1 MLLPLLLF
9 WEDKRCCRPR
19 AQSFLGREKAGRARS
34 ISILYS
40 FISQMTSCHQ
50 EQVWWERGL
59 SSRQGPLLEVMNG
72 TQAQAEDSASPPH
85 PSLLS
90 PKVWIF
96 SSLPHLAWMLP
107 KPSAGETYRKGVCG
121 AGVGGQLEEETRG
134 TSSLGGCISWMHI
147 SGWDEPVHLEE

>member
-1 MLLPLLLF
+1 MLLPLLLL
-9 WEDKRCCRPR
+9 WEDKRCCRPG

-59 SSRQGPLLEVMNG
+59 SRRQGPLLEVMNG

-107 KPSAGETYRKGVCG
+107 KPSAGETHRKGVCG
-121 AGVGGQLEEETRG
+121 EGVGSWRG
-134 TSSLGGCISWMHI
+134 DGRNWLPQRPHLVDAHFWRGSACSS
-147 SGWDEPVHLEE
+147 